1 MDTSSLN
8 LAGYA
13 AAVRRLPVLEAEE
26 EVALA
31 RAYLERGDREAARRL
46 IESHLRLVVRTA
58 YSLRG
63 YGVPLADLIAE
74 GNVGLMLALKR
85 FDPER
90 GLRFST
96 YALWWVRAAM
106 LEAAMQQATPVKVA
120 LTAERK
126 KIFFKLRGLAARLKP
141 GGGWLSD
148 EEAAAIAADLKVRR
162 EHVSEMEGLLSP
174 ELSLDA
180 PREPGGAVTWQDS
193 LADSGPSPEEA
204 YAEREETAQ
213 RRKLLAAA
221 WTELS
226 EREQRIVTERC
237 LREKPLRLEDLAQV
251 YGISRERVRQIEA
264 SAMKKL
270 KRLVGAALMPQ
281 GA

>member
-1 MDTSSLN
+1 MDTSSNN

-13 AAVRRLPVLEAEE
+13 AAVRRLPVLEAQE

-31 RAYLERGDREAARRL
+31 RAYHQSGDKDAARRL
-46 IESHLRLVVRTA
+46 VESHLRLVVRTA

-126 KIFFKLRGLAARLKP
+126 RIFFKLRSLAARLKP
-141 GGGWLSD
+141 GGGWLTD
-148 EEAAAIAADLKVRR
+148 EEAASIAAELKVRR
-162 EHVSEMEGLLSP
+162 EHVSEMESLLSP
-174 ELSLDA
+174 EFSLDA
-180 PREPGGAVTWQDS
+180 PREPGAGVSWGES
-193 LADSGPSPEEA
+193 LADDSPTPEELFA
-204 YAEREETAQ
+204 SREETDH
-213 RRKLLAAA
+213 RRRLLAAA
-221 WTELS
+221 WTELT
-226 EREQRIVTERC
+226 EREKSIVADRC
-237 LREKPLRLEDLAQV
+237 LREKPLRLEDLAQR
-251 YGISRERVRQIEA
+251 YGVSRERVRQIEA
-264 SAMKKL
+264 AAMKKL

>member
-1 MDTSSLN
+1 MDTSSAN

-26 EVALA
+26 EAALA
-31 RAYLERGDREAARRL
+31 RAYLVNGDPGAARRI
-46 IESHLRLVVRTA
+46 IESHLRLVVRMA

-63 YGVPLADLIAE
+63 YGVPLGDLIAE

-106 LEAAMQQATPVKVA
+106 LESAMQHATPVKVA

-126 KIFFKLRGLAARLKP
+126 KIFFKLRSLAARLRP
-141 GGGWLSD
+141 GGGWLTD
-148 EEAAAIAADLKVRR
+148 EEAATIAADLKVRR

-180 PREPGGAVTWQDS
+180 PREPGGTTSWQDS
-193 LADSGPSPEEA
+193 LADAGPNPEESLSA
-204 YAEREETAQ
+204 SEETAQ
-213 RRKLLAAA
+213 RRKLLASA

-226 EREQRIVTERC
+226 EREKTIVTDRC
-237 LREKPLRLEDLAQV
+237 LRDKPLRLEDLAQR

-270 KRLVGAALMPQ
+270 RRLVGAALLPQ